1 MAMFTMDRGALKC
14 RYKSETL
21 WLLPWGESGLRVL
34 ARHMGEPVL
43 HDYALLPQPETESRV
58 EIAADR
64 ASIAVGDLRAEVR
77 FCADR
82 PDRLTVSYYNQR
94 GELLLAERG
103 GTDALKI
110 RPRRFRPLPGGA
122 CQLLVQFEA
131 QAGEKLYGMG
141 QYQQETLNC
150 KGSFFELAQRNSQA
164 SVPFV
169 LSSRGYGFLWHNPAI
184 GRATF
189 GENLT
194 EWVADDTDQM
204 DYYLCCGDTPA
215 KILERYSAAVGRA
228 PMMPEYGLGFWQ
240 CKLRYWNQEELLRV
254 AREYHRRGVHV
265 DVIVIDFFHWPYM
278 GDYRFEEEFW
288 PDPKAMVA
296 ELKSMGMQCMVSIWP
311 QVSYQ
316 SENFAEMDR
325 EGYLVRSDR
334 GEDVQF
340 RKGQENVMF
349 FDFTNPEAR
358 AWLWELVKKNYYTYG
373 IETFWLDE
381 AEPEYGVY
389 DFENYRY
396 HAGPV
401 MQVGNLYPQAYAR
414 AFYEGQKKE
423 GQKDVVNL
431 LRCAWAGSARYGALV
446 WSGDVHSDFPTL
458 RKQICA
464 GLNMGLA
471 GIPWWTTDIGGFVGA
486 DARDPAFHE
495 LLVRWFEWGLFCPV
509 MRLHGVRDPRV
520 QVQTKSGEARLN
532 SGADNE
538 IWSYGPEC
546 EAIFT
551 RLIAMRE
558 TMRPYTRELM
568 RQAHETGAPVIRTLF
583 FEFPDD
589 PAAWDRKDEYL
600 YGPDVLVAPVAEAG
614 ARQREVYL
622 PAGASWTDLADGTS
636 YPGGQTLLVEAPLHR
651 IPAFLRDG
659 AHAEWV
665 GALEPKAE

>member
-1 MAMFTMDRGALKC
+1 MFVWDGDALRC

-21 WLLPWGESGLRVL
+21 YLLPWGESGLRVL

-43 HDYALLPQPETESRV
+43 HDYALLPQPKT
-58 EIAADR
+58 AAD
-64 ASIAVGDLRAEVR
+64 ASILGDRACLTVGKLRAEVR
-77 FCADR
+77 FCPDR
-82 PDRLTVSYYNQR
+82 PDRLSLSYYNAET
-94 GELLLAERG
+94 GALLLEERG

-110 RPRRFRPLPGGA
+110 RPRRFRPLPGGD
-122 CQLLVQFEA
+122 CQLIVQFEA
-131 QAGEKLYGMG
+131 QEGEKLFGMG

-194 EWVADDTDQM
+194 EWLAEDTDQM
-204 DYYLCCGDTPA
+204 DYYICCGDTPA
-215 KILERYSAAVGRA
+215 EILRLYSAAVGRA
-228 PMMPEYGLGFWQ
+228 PVMPEYGLGFWQ
-240 CKLRYWNQEELLRV
+240 CKLRYWSQEEVLRV
-254 AREYHRRGVHV
+254 AREYHRRGIHV

-278 GDYRFEEEFW
+278 GDYRFESEFW
-288 PDPKAMVA
+288 PDPAAMVA
-296 ELKSMGMQCMVSIWP
+296 ELKEMDMQCMVSIWP
-311 QVSYQ
+311 QVSYF
-316 SENFAEMDR
+316 SENFEEMDR

-358 AWLWELVKKNYYTYG
+358 AWLWQKVKKNYYDYG

-389 DFENYRY
+389 DFENFRY

-401 MQVGNLYPQAYAR
+401 MKVGNLYPLAYAR
-414 AFYEGQKKE
+414 AFYEGQKQE
-423 GQKDVVNL
+423 GQREIVNL

-458 RKQICA
+458 RKQLCA
-464 GLNMGLA
+464 GLNMGIA

-509 MRLHGVRDPRV
+509 MRLHGVREPRV
-520 QVQTKSGEARLN
+520 RVTTKAGDPRLN

-546 EAIFT
+546 EKIFA
-551 RLIAMRE
+551 RLIALRE
-558 TMRPYTRELM
+558 RMRPYTRELM
-568 RQAHETGAPVIRTLF
+568 RQAHESGAPVIRTLF

-589 PAAWDRKDEYL
+589 PAAWECKDEYL
-600 YGPDVLVAPVAEAG
+600 FGPDVLVAPVLYAG

-622 PAGASWTDLADGTS
+622 PAGAVWKDLHDGRD
-636 YPGGQTLLVEAPLHR
+636 YEGGQTIAVEAPLER
-651 IPAFLRDG
+651 IPVFLRDG
-659 AHAEWV
+659 AHASWV
-665 GALEPKAE
+665 GSL

>member
-131 QAGEKLYGMG
+131 QEGEKLYGMG

-288 PDPKAMVA
+288 PDPQAMVA

-651 IPAFLRDG
+651 IPAFLRNG

>member
-1 MAMFTMDRGALKC
+1 MALFRNDNGALKC
-14 RYKSETL
+14 RFQGENL
-21 WLLPWGESGLRVL
+21 WLLPWGQNALRVVS
-34 ARHMGEPVL
+34 RPMCEPEL
-43 HDYALLPQPETESRV
+43 PAWALLEPKNGPVSIEIQES
-58 EIAADR
+58 E
-64 ASIAVGDLRAEVR
+64 ASIAVGGIRAVVR
-77 FCADR
+77 R
-82 PDRLTVSYYNQR
+82 MYWPDRLEITYYNAR
-94 GELLLAERG
+94 GEV
-103 GTDALKI
+103 
-110 RPRRFRPLPGGA
+110 
-122 CQLLVQFEA
+122 LLVERPGTGALNIQPRFFKPLV
-131 QAGEKLYGMG
+131 AGDFKLTVGFAADDREKLYGMG

-651 IPAFLRDG
+651 IPAFLRNG

>member
-414 AFYEGQKKE
+414 AFYEGQKEE

-651 IPAFLRDG
+651 IPAFLRNG

>member
-471 GIPWWTTDIGGFVGA
+471 GIPWWTTDIGGFA
-486 DARDPAFHE
+486 PAFHE

-568 RQAHETGAPVIRTLF
+568 HQAHETGAPVIRTLF

-651 IPAFLRDG
+651 IPAFLRNG

>member
-1 MAMFTMDRGALKC
+1 M
-14 RYKSETL
+14 
-21 WLLPWGESGLRVL
+21 
-34 ARHMGEPVL
+34 
-43 HDYALLPQPETESRV
+43 
-58 EIAADR
+58 
-64 ASIAVGDLRAEVR
+64 
-77 FCADR
+77 
-82 PDRLTVSYYNQR
+82 
-94 GELLLAERG
+94 
-103 GTDALKI
+103 
-110 RPRRFRPLPGGA
+110 
-122 CQLLVQFEA
+122 
-131 QAGEKLYGMG
+131 
-141 QYQQETLNC
+141 
-150 KGSFFELAQRNSQA
+150 
-164 SVPFV
+164 
-169 LSSRGYGFLWHNPAI
+169 
-184 GRATF
+184 
-189 GENLT
+189 
-194 EWVADDTDQM
+194 
-204 DYYLCCGDTPA
+204 
-215 KILERYSAAVGRA
+215 
-228 PMMPEYGLGFWQ
+228 
-240 CKLRYWNQEELLRV
+240 
-254 AREYHRRGVHV
+254 
-265 DVIVIDFFHWPYM
+265 DVIVVDFFHWPHM
-278 GDYRFEEEFW
+278 GDFRFDEEFW
-288 PDPKAMVA
+288 PDPKAMVE
-296 ELKSMGMQCMVSIWP
+296 ELKSMGMELMVSVWP
-311 QVSYQ
+311 QVSLK
-316 SENFAEMDR
+316 SENFREMDE
-325 EGYLVRSDR
+325 EGFLARCDKGMNCQMRFVD
-334 GEDVQF
+334 EDTL
-340 RKGQENVMF
+340 F
-349 FDFTNPEAR
+349 FDATNPDAR
-358 AWLWELVKKNYYTYG
+358 AWLWQKIKKNYYDNG
-373 IETFWLDE
+373 VRVFWLDE
-381 AEPEYGVY
+381 AEPEYGTY
-389 DFENYRY
+389 DFDNYRY
-396 HAGPV
+396 YSGTVA
-401 MQVGNLYPQAYAR
+401 QTGNLYPQAYAR
-414 AFYEGQKKE
+414 TFYEGMRGE
-423 GQKDVVNL
+423 GQEKVVNL

-651 IPAFLRDG
+651 IPAFLRNG

>member
-82 PDRLTVSYYNQR
+82 PDRLTVPYYNQR

-254 AREYHRRGVHV
+254 AREYHRRGIPV
-265 DVIVIDFFHWPYM
+265 DVIVVDFFHWPHM
-278 GDYRFEEEFW
+278 GDFRFDEEFW
-288 PDPKAMVA
+288 PDPKAMVE
-296 ELKSMGMQCMVSIWP
+296 ELKSMGMELMVSVWP
-311 QVSYQ
+311 QVSLK
-316 SENFAEMDR
+316 SENFREMDE
-325 EGYLVRSDR
+325 EGFLARCDKGMNCQMRFVD
-334 GEDVQF
+334 EDTL
-340 RKGQENVMF
+340 F
-349 FDFTNPEAR
+349 FDADAR
-358 AWLWELVKKNYYTYG
+358 AWLWQKIKKNYYDNG
-373 IETFWLDE
+373 VRVFWLDE
-381 AEPEYGVY
+381 AEPEYGTY
-389 DFENYRY
+389 DFDNYRY
-396 HAGPV
+396 YSGTVA
-401 MQVGNLYPQAYAR
+401 QTGNLYPQAYAR
-414 AFYEGQKKE
+414 TFYEGMKGE
-423 GQKDVVNL
+423 GQEKVVNL

-614 ARQREVYL
+614 ARRREVYL

-636 YPGGQTLLVEAPLHR
+636 YPGGQPLLVEAPLHR
-651 IPAFLRDG
+651 SPAFLRDG

>member
-414 AFYEGQKKE
+414 AFCEGQKKE

-651 IPAFLRDG
+651 IPAFLRNG

>member
-1 MAMFTMDRGALKC
+1 MALFRNDNGTLKC
-14 RYKSETL
+14 RFQGENL
-21 WLLPWGESGLRVL
+21 WLLPWGQNALRVVS
-34 ARHMGEPVL
+34 RPMCEPEL
-43 HDYALLPQPETESRV
+43 PAWALLEPKNGPVSIEIQES
-58 EIAADR
+58 E
-64 ASIAVGDLRAEVR
+64 ASIAVGGIRAVVR
-77 FCADR
+77 R
-82 PDRLTVSYYNQR
+82 MYWPDRLEITYYNAK
-94 GELLLAERG
+94 GEVLLAERP
-103 GTDALKI
+103 GTGALNI
-110 RPRRFRPLPGGA
+110 QPRFFKPI
-122 CQLLVQFEA
+122 V
-131 QAGEKLYGMG
+131 AGDFKLTVGFAADDREKLYGMG

-423 GQKDVVNL
+423 GRKDVVNL

-651 IPAFLRDG
+651 IPAFLRNG

>member
-1 MAMFTMDRGALKC
+1 MALFRNDNGALKC
-14 RYKSETL
+14 RLHGENL
-21 WLLPWGESGLRVL
+21 WLLPWGQNALRVL
-34 ARHMGEPVL
+34 SRPMREPEL
-43 HDYALLPQPETESRV
+43 HPWALLEPKNGPVSIEIGEREAAIRV
-58 EIAADR
+58 GNLAA
-64 ASIAVGDLRAEVR
+64 VVR
-77 FCADR
+77 RLDW
-82 PDRLTVSYYNQR
+82 PDRLEITYYNAR
-94 GELLLAERG
+94 GEVLLAERP
-103 GTDALKI
+103 GTGALNI
-110 RPRRFRPLPGGA
+110 QPRFFKPI
-122 CQLLVQFEA
+122 V
-131 QAGEKLYGMG
+131 AGDFKLTVGFAADDREKLYGMG
-141 QYQQETLNC
+141 QYQQDVLDVKYST
-150 KGSFFELAQRNSQA
+150 FELAQRNSQA

-169 LSSRGYGFLWHNPAI
+169 LSNKGYGFLWHNPAI
-184 GRATF
+184 GRASF
-189 GENLT
+189 GRNLM
-194 EWVADDTDQM
+194 EWSAESTKQM
-204 DYYLCCGDTPA
+204 DYWICAGDTPRD
-215 KILERYSAAVGRA
+215 IERQYADAVGHA
-228 PMMPEYGLGFWQ
+228 PEMPEYGLGFWQ
-240 CKLRYWNQEELLRV
+240 CKLRYWNQEQLLNV
-254 AREYHRRGVHV
+254 AREYHRRGIPV
-265 DVIVIDFFHWPYM
+265 DVIVVDFFHWPHM
-278 GDYRFEEEFW
+278 GDFRFDEEFW
-288 PDPKAMVA
+288 PDPKAMVE
-296 ELKSMGMQCMVSIWP
+296 ELKSMGMELMVSVWP
-311 QVSYQ
+311 QVSLK
-316 SENFAEMDR
+316 SENFREMDE
-325 EGYLVRSDR
+325 EGFLARCDKGMNCQMRFVD
-334 GEDVQF
+334 EDTL
-340 RKGQENVMF
+340 F
-349 FDFTNPEAR
+349 FDATNPDAR
-358 AWLWELVKKNYYTYG
+358 AYLWGKIKKNYYDNG
-373 IETFWLDE
+373 VRVFWLDE
-381 AEPEYGVY
+381 AEPEYGTY
-389 DFENYRY
+389 DFDNYRY
-396 HAGPV
+396 YSGTVA
-401 MQVGNLYPQAYAR
+401 QTGNLYPQAYAR
-414 AFYEGQKKE
+414 TFYEGMKGE
-423 GQKDVVNL
+423 GQEKVVNL

-614 ARQREVYL
+614 ARRREVYL

-651 IPAFLRDG
+651 IPAFLRNG

>member
-446 WSGDVHSDFPTL
+446 WSGDIHSDFATL
-458 RKQICA
+458 RKQVCA
-464 GLNMGLA
+464 GLNMGIA
-471 GIPWWTTDIGGFVGA
+471 GIPWWTTDIGGFAGG
-486 DARDPAFHE
+486 DPRDENFRE
-495 LLVRWFEWGLFCPV
+495 LIVRWFQWGAFCPV
-509 MRLHGVRDPRV
+509 MRLHGNRV
-520 QVQTKSGEARLN
+520 PDERVFRKTGEELLP

-538 IWSYGPEC
+538 IWSFGDKAYE
-546 EAIFT
+546 ILKN
-551 RLIAMRE
+551 LIDFRE
-558 TMRPYTRELM
+558 TMRPYVRALM
-568 RQAHETGAPVIRTLF
+568 QEAHEDGAPVMRTMF
-583 FEFPDD
+583 FAFPEDE
-589 PAAWDRKDEYL
+589 ATWDLRDQYMF
-600 YGPDVLVAPVAEAG
+600 GPDVLVAPVLDAG
-614 ARQREVYL
+614 AVQRAVYL
-622 PAGASWTDLADGTS
+622 PKGAQWTDLHTGKTYA
-636 YPGGQTLLVEAPLHR
+636 GGQTLACDAPLER
-651 IPAFLRDG
+651 IPVFLRDG
-659 AHAEWV
+659 SHPDWI
-665 GALEPKAE
+665 GKI

>member
-34 ARHMGEPVL
+34 ARHMGEPAL

-414 AFYEGQKKE
+414 AFYEGHKKE

-651 IPAFLRDG
+651 IPAFLRNG